1 MASVFHLG
9 FFYITS
15 DLWVPFDSL
24 SLLLSA
30 NDSKRSHWFVSVSL
44 FLVPLQ
50 LREDIFCTL
59 AIFFDLFSQSNYLL
73 SSTLSCEGKSVCE
86 GFCGKDASV
95 LMSCVKSFI
104 SVLINRHLKKLLLVT
119 GANPF
124 QTSSSSPVISKSVIT
139 YNWAWENACLALP
152 SQISFPLPALFNL
165 IINNKCHIPN
175 DVFQRREINLQ
186 SWIQILISKTSE
198 SHVTIFLIRK

>member
-1 MASVFHLG
+1 M
-9 FFYITS
+9 
-15 DLWVPFDSL
+15 
-24 SLLLSA
+24 
-30 NDSKRSHWFVSVSL
+30 SVSF

-50 LREDIFCTL
+50 LREDVFCTL
-59 AIFFDLFSQSNYLL
+59 TIFFDLFSQSNYLL
-73 SSTLSCEGKSVCE
+73 SSALFCEGESVCE

-95 LMSCVKSFI
+95 LMGCVKSFI
-104 SVLINRHLKKLLLVT
+104 SVLINRHLLLMT

-139 YNWAWENACLALP
+139 YNWAWESACLALP
-152 SQISFPLPALFNL
+152 SQISFPLLALFNL
-165 IINNKCHIPN
+165 IVNNKCHIPN

-186 SWIQILISKTSE
+186 SWIHILLLKRSE